1 MKYLNVLKGEF
12 KMEITFEKRYALVYA
27 LVLSVT
33 NYVVTKINSL
43 LTLDNKV
50 MNIISIDFI
59 LFMMTLIFL
68 SLFTREQKELV
79 SLGMFYKKRPFEQ
92 VLKYIKNDSRI
103 DASDVENLD
112 LKNISNKVFF
122 KKYYYPVRYN
132 TLVKNKN
139 AEFCIIR
146 DVVCILFITVLVMLI
161 LTMIWHESFC
171 IELIVS
177 IVAYVI
183 GVASCHRK
191 ARDFVCQ
198 IIVEYINKENK

>member
-68 SLFTREQKELV
+68 
-79 SLGMFYKKRPFEQ
+79 
-92 VLKYIKNDSRI
+92 
-103 DASDVENLD
+103 
-112 LKNISNKVFF
+112 
-122 KKYYYPVRYN
+122 
-132 TLVKNKN
+132 
-139 AEFCIIR
+139 
-146 DVVCILFITVLVMLI
+146 
-161 LTMIWHESFC
+161 
-171 IELIVS
+171 
-177 IVAYVI
+177 
-183 GVASCHRK
+183 
-191 ARDFVCQ
+191 
-198 IIVEYINKENK
+198 